1 MILAMK
7 EPVGTASLLPPEPS
21 NRKKANMSERK
32 IPTTVISGFLGAG
45 KTSLIR
51 HVLATANGRRVALV
65 INEFGDLGI
74 DEAIL
79 RGCGDETCEES
90 DIVELANGCI
100 CCTVADDFVPTIE
113 ALLARDPAPEHIV
126 IETSGLAL
134 PKPLVAAF
142 NWPEIRNRVTVDGV
156 VAVVDGPAVHDG
168 RFASDPAALQVQRE
182 RDEALDHESPLEEVF
197 EDQLACADLVVL
209 NKVDKLSVDERAQTR
224 ARLAG
229 ELRTGVKMVE
239 AEQARIDANILL
251 GLAAAAE
258 DDLAAR
264 PSHHDVFDGE
274 HDHDEFD
281 SFVLS
286 LGPVADPDELEARL
300 LSAISD
306 HDILR
311 IKGFVNVP
319 GKRRRHVVQAV
330 GSRIDRYFD
339 RDWDANETRQSR
351 LVIIGLSPLDRA
363 SIGAELG
370 GV

>member
-1 MILAMK
+1 M
-7 EPVGTASLLPPEPS
+7 
-21 NRKKANMSERK
+21 ANQGMANRK

-45 KTSLIR
+45 KTSMIR
-51 HVLATANGRRVALV
+51 HVLATANGRRVALI

-74 DEAIL
+74 DESLL
-79 RGCGDETCEES
+79 RGCGDDACADG

-156 VAVVDGPAVHDG
+156 VAVVDGPAVSDG
-168 RFASDPAALQVQRE
+168 RFAADPAALQAQRE
-182 RDEALDHESPLEEVF
+182 ADEALDHESPLEEVF

-209 NKVDKLSVDERAQTR
+209 NKVDLLDADGR
-224 ARLAG
+224 ARPRALLAG
-229 ELRTGVKMVE
+229 DLRAGVKIVE
-239 AEQARIDANILL
+239 AEQARIDADVLL

-264 PSHHDVFDGE
+264 PSHHDEFDGE

-286 LGPVADPDELEARL
+286 LGPVADPEALEARL
-300 LSAISD
+300 AAAIEA

-311 IKGFVNVP
+311 IKGFVDVP
-319 GKRRRHVVQAV
+319 GKRRRHVIQAV
-330 GSRIDRYFD
+330 GSRIGRYFD
-339 RDWDANETRQSR
+339 RDWQADEARQSR
-351 LVIIGLSPLDRA
+351 LVVIGLSPLDRTA
-363 SIGAELG
+363 ISAALG
-370 GV
+370 GL

>member
-1 MILAMK
+1 M
-7 EPVGTASLLPPEPS
+7 TS
-21 NRKKANMSERK
+21 RK

-51 HVLATANGRRVALV
+51 HVLATANGRRIALI

-74 DEAIL
+74 DESLL
-79 RGCGDETCEES
+79 RGCGDDACDES
-90 DIVELANGCI
+90 EIVELANGCI
-100 CCTVADDFVPTIE
+100 CCTVADDFVPTME

-134 PKPLVAAF
+134 PKPLIAAF

-156 VAVVDGPAVHDG
+156 VAVVDGPALLAG
-168 RFASDPAALQVQRE
+168 RFAADPAALQAQRE
-182 RDEALDHESPLEEVF
+182 ADEALDHESPLEEVF

-209 NKVDKLSVDERAQTR
+209 NKVDQLDAGQCAETHAL
-224 ARLAG
+224 LAG
-229 ELRTGVKMVE
+229 ELRAGVKVVE
-239 AEQARIDANILL
+239 AEQARIDADILL

-264 PSHHDVFDGE
+264 PSHHDEFDGE

-281 SFVLS
+281 SFILS
-286 LGPVADPDELEARL
+286 LGPVADPEALETRL
-300 LSAISD
+300 VAAIEA

-311 IKGFVNVP
+311 IKGFVDVP
-319 GKRRRHVVQAV
+319 GKRRRHVIQAV
-330 GSRIDRYFD
+330 GSRIGRYFD
-339 RDWDANETRQSR
+339 RDWHADEARQSR
-351 LVIIGLSPLDRA
+351 LVVIGLSPLDR
-363 SIGAELG
+363 GAISTALG